1 MIESTAVSLPYVV
14 VDGAGREIEPVSR
27 YLRDL
32 LLGDVSPL
40 TCRSYG
46 HDLLRWFRLL
56 LCAMSSGTS
65 KRQLFSE
72 VVQRYAHTYGSYGTR
87 ALAEP
92 TARGAVETLLR
103 LAAAEYTDPTHPPGC
118 LVINGATNCTPAAE
132 DVKVE
137 LRAFREGT
145 KRALEEKIN
154 ADIGAG
160 RLPEGA
166 DAGALAT
173 FYAAVIQGM
182 STQACDGVGREDLER
197 VVETALNAWP
207 TSAPHE
213 ARSNSGTAPGTDP
226 H

>member
-1 MIESTAVSLPYVV
+1 MRTTRAQRRAFDRDEALEVALREFWQYGYETTSIASLTRAMGINPPSLY
-14 VDGAGREIEPVSR
+14 AAF
-27 YLRDL
+27 
-32 LLGDVSPL
+32 GD
-40 TCRSYG
+40 
-46 HDLLRWFRLL
+46 
-56 LCAMSSGTS
+56 

-72 VVQRYAHTYGSYGTR
+72 VVQRYAHTHGSYGTR

-132 DVKVE
+132 DVKAE

-145 KRALEEKIN
+145 KHALKEKIN
-154 ADIGAG
+154 ADIDAG

-166 DAGALAT
+166 DAGALAM

-182 STQACDGVGREDLER
+182 STQACDGADREDLER
-197 VVETALNAWP
+197 VAETALNAWP
-207 TSAPHE
+207 ASAPHE
-213 ARSNSGTAPGTDP
+213 TRSTPGTAP